1 MTDFDVPS
9 HDPKEPPRGA
19 SAVKAVAIGGAFGLV
34 LLGALVAFVAT
45 RGSVET
51 TSDAPP
57 PTDGRDASVKTAAPA
72 PSPVQPTPVQPAS
85 VERQTAARRLA
96 GWKGDTIDLFDPE
109 TARPVAFL
117 PEMVTKPPYDA
128 IDSILFDTLDT
139 RIKLV
144 GVLPVARDELCIDAA
159 NRRFACGL
167 QARASLQNFVRG
179 KTVICRPS
187 FGRRER
193 RDGIVEAECR
203 VKGVSLA
210 LHQVAAGFAFPLPQ
224 PGLSTT
230 AEDEVKGA
238 LFHAMEE
245 ARAKKLGVWAGD
257 YKPPLVDR
265 SEADAKAIK
274 FGATRLSQQPL
285 AMPDP
290 KGKTGPSPMQPQPG
304 AATAPKK

>member
-1 MTDFDVPS
+1 MTDFDDTPDEPS
-9 HDPKEPPRGA
+9 EPPRGP
-19 SAVKAVAIGGAFGLV
+19 SVMKAVGIGAGVGMA
-34 LLGALVAFVAT
+34 LLGGLVAFVVT
-45 RGSVET
+45 RGPAET
-51 TSDAPP
+51 AGSTTPATPAREAP
-57 PTDGRDASVKTAAPA
+57 TKAEAPA
-72 PSPVQPTPVQPAS
+72 AQPSVALS
-85 VERQTAARRLA
+85 VERQTAAKRLT
-96 GWKGDTIDLFDPE
+96 GWTGDRIDLLAQEPTQPSSFS
-109 TARPVAFL
+109 A
-117 PEMVTKPPYDA
+117 EMVTKPPYDA

-139 RIKLV
+139 RIKLL

-193 RDGIVEAECR
+193 RDGIVEADCR
-203 VKGVSLA
+203 VNGISLA

-224 PGLSTT
+224 PGAATMG
-230 AEDEVKGA
+230 EDEARGP
-238 LFHAMEE
+238 LFQAMEE

-265 SEADAKAIK
+265 SEADSKAVK
-274 FGATRLSQQPL
+274 FGATRLSQQPM

-290 KGKTGPSPMQPQPG
+290 KGKTGGPAAMQPQPS

>member
-1 MTDFDVPS
+1 MADFDDTPAES
-9 HDPKEPPRGA
+9 DDPPRGP
-19 SAVKAVAIGGAFGLV
+19 SVLKAVGIGAGVGLT
-34 LLGALVAFVAT
+34 LLTALVAFVVT
-45 RGSVET
+45 RGPAET
-51 TSDAPP
+51 AGSTP
-57 PTDGRDASVKTAAPA
+57 GAAPSREA
-72 PSPVQPTPVQPAS
+72 PSKAEAPVAQRTVALS
-85 VERQTAARRLA
+85 VERQTAARRLS
-96 GWKGDTIDLFDPE
+96 GWTGDALDLL
-109 TARPVAFL
+109 APVPTQPSGFA
-117 PEMVTKPPYDA
+117 PATVTKPPYDA

-139 RIKLV
+139 RIKLL

-179 KTVICRPS
+179 KTVICRTP

-193 RDGIVEAECR
+193 RDGIVEADCR
-203 VKGVSLA
+203 VNGVSLA
-210 LHQVAAGFAFPLPQ
+210 EHQVAAGFAFPLPQ
-224 PGLSTT
+224 PGADLM
-230 AEDEVKGA
+230 AEDEAKGP
-238 LFHAMEE
+238 LFQAMEE

-290 KGKTGPSPMQPQPG
+290 KGKTGGPAPMQPQPG

>member
-1 MTDFDVPS
+1 M
-9 HDPKEPPRGA
+9 
-19 SAVKAVAIGGAFGLV
+19 
-34 LLGALVAFVAT
+34 
-45 RGSVET
+45 
-51 TSDAPP
+51 
-57 PTDGRDASVKTAAPA
+57 
-72 PSPVQPTPVQPAS
+72 
-85 VERQTAARRLA
+85 
-96 GWKGDTIDLFDPE
+96 
-109 TARPVAFL
+109 
-117 PEMVTKPPYDA
+117 TKPPYDA

-139 RIKLV
+139 RIKLL

-179 KTVICRPS
+179 KTVVCRTP

-193 RDGIVEAECR
+193 RDGIVEADCR
-203 VKGVSLA
+203 VNGVSLA
-210 LHQVAAGFAFPLPQ
+210 QHQVAAGFAFPIPQ
-224 PGLSTT
+224 PGT
-230 AEDEVKGA
+230 ATMGEDEAKGP
-238 LFHAMEE
+238 LFQAMEE

-274 FGATRLSQQPL
+274 FGATRLSQQPF

-290 KGKTGPSPMQPQPG
+290 KGKTTPAPMQPQPS